1 MLHGQVIDC
10 LKFHSSGG
18 GLEQMPHSWRGHL
31 ISMFSLGDCTCCGK
45 VRATVKRWLPF
56 RSSGPVFYFFTNQLD
71 DFSEVTSNIQIS
83 VSRRVGSLS
92 EGSLS
97 FHSA

>member
-1 MLHGQVIDC
+1 MLHGQVTDC

-18 GLEQMPHSWRGHL
+18 ALEKMPHSWRGHM

-45 VRATVKRWLPF
+45 VRATAKRSLPF
-56 RSSGPVFYFFTNQLD
+56 RSSGPVFYFFT
-71 DFSEVTSNIQIS
+71 EVTSNIQIS
-83 VSRRVGSLS
+83 VSHRVGSLS